1 MLLLLLSQGG
11 YQVFFAIRQHE
22 IKEENKQR
30 FLAGLPLHALDVVE
44 ADRYQADIEWEE
56 EGREFYLHGQLYDVA
71 YTKTIDGKKYIYCLN
86 DAREEKLLDRL
97 AGIAGR
103 QSGQNQHNQNPDIP
117 FFNAEFIAG
126 AEVDPVLLPEIKTAY
141 AEYDN
146 KLISAT
152 ADIPHAPPD

>member
-71 YTKTIDGKKYIYCLN
+71 YTKMIDGKKYIYCLN

-97 AGIAGR
+97 AGIAAG
-103 QSGQNQHNQNPDIP
+103 QSGQHGNDKQTTPFYHVDFILAPEEDAMLIP
-117 FFNAEFIAG
+117 ET
-126 AEVDPVLLPEIKTAY
+126 KTTY
-141 AEYDN
+141 AEYHN